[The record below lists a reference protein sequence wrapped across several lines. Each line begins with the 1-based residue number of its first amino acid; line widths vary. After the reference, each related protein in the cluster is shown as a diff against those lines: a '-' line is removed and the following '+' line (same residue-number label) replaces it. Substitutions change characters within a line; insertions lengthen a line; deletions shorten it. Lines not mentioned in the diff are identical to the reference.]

1 MPDTATPHIA
11 TAAPVRYTPEVEK
24 VEAQE
29 AELIDDLTEVILGI
43 SKTTWADGHAALR
56 GVHAK
61 SHALLRGELQ
71 VLSGLPAERAQ
82 GLFAQGLLTQ
92 PASYPVILRFSTTPG
107 DILPDSVSTPRGLA
121 IKVLGVEG
129 PRLPGAQGKT
139 QDFVMVN
146 GPAFSAPDGKAFL
159 NSLKLLAA
167 TTDRAEG
174 VKVAVSKVMQGA
186 EKVIET
192 FGSTSGTVRSLGG
205 EPARHPLGET
215 YYTQAPV
222 LYGDYIAKLSL
233 APASDGLKDL
243 TGAHID
249 IDHHP
254 YALREAMLDYF
265 AANDATWELCV
276 QLCTDLEAMP
286 VEDAAK
292 AWPEDLSPYVP
303 VARLYVPVQTAWSEE
318 RSAAVDDA
326 MSFSPWHGLAAHRPL
341 GSIMR
346 LRKRVYEAS
355 AAFRAEH
362 TGRPVAEPAELPA
375 AFREDEGAD
384 DGTDVFYP

>member
-1 MPDTATPHIA
+1 MPDTAPPRIA
-11 TAAPVRYTPEVEK
+11 TITPVRYTAEVEK
-24 VEAQE
+24 VEAGE
-29 AELIDDLTEVILGI
+29 EHLIDDLTEVILGI
-43 SKTTWADGHAALR
+43 SRKTWADGHPAPR

-61 SHALLRGELQ
+61 SHALLCGELQ
-71 VLSGLPAERAQ
+71 ILPGLPAERAQ
-82 GLFAQGLLTQ
+82 GLFARA
-92 PASYPVILRFSTTPG
+92 ASYPVILRFSTTPG
-107 DILPDSVSTPRGLA
+107 DILPDSVSTPRGLGV
-121 IKVLGVEG
+121 KVMGVEG
-129 PRLPGAQGKT
+129 PRLPGAEGKT

-159 NSLKLLAA
+159 NNLKLLAA
-167 TTDRAEG
+167 TTDRVEG
-174 VKVAVSKVMQGA
+174 VKVAVSKVMQGT

-192 FGSTSGTVRSLGG
+192 FGQTSGVVRALGG

-233 APASDGLKDL
+233 APVSDSLKDL

-249 IDHHP
+249 VDHHP

-265 AANDATWELCV
+265 AINDAVWDLRA
-276 QLCTDLEAMP
+276 QLCTDLDAMP

-292 AWPEDLSPYVP
+292 IWPEEMSPYVP
-303 VARLYVPVQTAWSEE
+303 VARLYVPAQTAWSPE
-318 RSAAVDDA
+318 RSAAVDDG
-326 MSFSPWHGLAAHRPL
+326 MSFSPWHCLAAHRPL

-346 LRKRVYEAS
+346 LRRRVYEAS

-362 TGRPVAEPAELPA
+362 AGRPIEEPVALPA
-375 AFREDEGAD
+375 AFREDDGSG
-384 DGTDVFYP
+384 DGTEVFYP